1 MRASRCLVSVPSV
14 KPRFLCAGT
23 APTAVAV
30 PTHFFK
36 VVLAENEPGSKKPRY
51 SVAAFA
57 IPNRPIDPRTPVSSF
72 VVPIDF
78 LESVTGI
85 EFFPHLLTADR
96 RIALDAAASGV
107 YYPCHNQFGHDAAW

>member
-1 MRASRCLVSVPSV
+1 VPSV
-14 KPRFLCAGT
+14 TWRSCCVGA

-30 PTHFFK
+30 PTHFYK
-36 VVLAENEPGSKKPRY
+36 VVLAENEPGSKRPRY
-51 SVAAFA
+51 SMAAFA

-96 RIALDAAASGV
+96 RVALDTAANGV
-107 YYPCHNQFGHDAAW
+107 GHLLSTSKWC